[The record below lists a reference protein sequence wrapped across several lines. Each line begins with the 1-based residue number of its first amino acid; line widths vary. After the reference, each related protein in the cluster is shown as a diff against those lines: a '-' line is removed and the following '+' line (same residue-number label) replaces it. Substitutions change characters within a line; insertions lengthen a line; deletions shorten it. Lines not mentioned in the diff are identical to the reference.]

1 MVKIDYARDYYADL
15 EASPTDSIDALKKQY
30 RKLGMSARASLVTSW
45 DYLVLMAFPSSQVPP

>member
-30 RKLGMSARASLVTSW
+30 RKLGMSPRVSFGLPGHH
-45 DYLVLMAFPSSQVPP
+45 LILMALSL